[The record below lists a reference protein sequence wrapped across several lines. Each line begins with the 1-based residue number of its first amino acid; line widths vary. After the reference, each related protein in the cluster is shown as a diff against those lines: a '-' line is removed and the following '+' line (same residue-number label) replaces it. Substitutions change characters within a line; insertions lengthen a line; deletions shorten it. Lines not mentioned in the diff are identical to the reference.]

1 MAHPI
6 AVAIIATGYRLNVIN
21 KEIEGK
27 DMIFRKFLYLPL
39 PVLYFVIPSA
49 FAQQFIALPQ
59 PVLTIAAETYILTDF
74 QSGQVLVSKDTQKRV
89 EPASLTKL
97 MTAYIVFSALKQ
109 KSISLT
115 QSLSVSENASRAQG
129 SRMFIEP
136 NKSVT
141 VDELLRGVIVQ
152 SGNDAC
158 ILLAEAIAGSEEKFA
173 MIMNKEALR
182 LGMKNTHFTN
192 STGLSDPEHYTTTQD
207 LALLATAVI
216 RNFPEYYSLYSL
228 KEYTYNKIT
237 QTNSNRLLWLDPN
250 VDGLKTGHTKTAGYC
265 LVTSAKRNERRLIS
279 ILMNTS
285 SDNARIME
293 SQRLLNYG
301 FQFYDTVRL
310 YQKGQEV
317 ETIPLWK
324 GSQDAIKA
332 GVDRDL
338 YFSIPKNQANKL
350 KATMEYKRPLVAPIS
365 IGQKVG
371 IIKLVFND
379 RPAAEYSLVALE
391 NVDVSNIL
399 SRTWDSL
406 RLFFN

>member
-1 MAHPI
+1 MARPI

-350 KATMEYKRPLVAPIS
+350 KVTMEYKQPLVAPIS